1 MSTKV
6 LTIPYAEF
14 QLRVSMAAPDCIQQ
28 KMPTAA
34 YVHVF
39 NRAWFRE
46 QFWPYWD
53 NVKKA
58 LNAQLLNKPETNNAK
73 RGTCDEITKMF
84 VAHLILATRQLHGD
98 EDVGVAA
105 LESSIL
111 IPDGFSLNMVH
122 GFGGHRTIVVG
133 LTDDGENYEVEFAEP
148 QLTYAQY
155 KTTPVE
161 NAVAAGVVYAE
172 RWV

>member
-1 MSTKV
+1 MKA
-6 LTIPYAEF
+6 LTVPFYEF
-14 QLRVSMAAPDCIQQ
+14 QLRVSMAAPDCKSQSL
-28 KMPTAA
+28 PTAA

-39 NRAWFRE
+39 NRSWFRE

-58 LNAQLLNKPETNNAK
+58 LDAQLLNKPETNNAK

-105 LESSIL
+105 LESTIIL
-111 IPDGFSLNMVH
+111 PSDFSLNFVP
-122 GFGGHRTIVVG
+122 GPGGHRTIVVA
-133 LTDDGENYEVEFAEP
+133 LTDDGETYEVEFAEP

-161 NAVAAGVVYAE
+161 DAIASGVSYIE